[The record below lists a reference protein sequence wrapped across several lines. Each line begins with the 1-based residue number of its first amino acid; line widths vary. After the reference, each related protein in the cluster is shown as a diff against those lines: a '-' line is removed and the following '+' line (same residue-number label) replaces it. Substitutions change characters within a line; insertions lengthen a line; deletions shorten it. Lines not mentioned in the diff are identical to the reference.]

1 MSVPDGALDYA
12 VSPEGR
18 LRVRVPEPAPEHIH
32 VDTQY
37 LEGEGLQLPPILVKL
52 GYGFAHEPT
61 PTIIGEPQ
69 VGFTLH

>member
-1 MSVPDGALDYA
+1 MSAPDGALDYM

-18 LRVRVPEPAPEHIH
+18 LQVRVPEPAPQHIH

-37 LEGEGLQLPPILVKL
+37 LSGEGLQLPPILVKL
-52 GYGFAHEPT
+52 GYGFAHEPA

-69 VGFTLH
+69 VGFDLR